1 MPNWNT
7 TFYYQIKKSPLLV
20 KIKFEPTFFQVL
32 WQFFNPKGS
41 LLRAGERGVLGEF
54 RPPSPDAISVRIFSN
69 RHRQLVKEEFGS
81 PATRARQ
88 PIFGSKS
95 NFLPLFRE
103 AERQKRAFL
112 NFNLLGI

>member
-1 MPNWNT
+1 MVVRAPSRKRLGSQDPRG
-7 TFYYQIKKSPLLV
+7 FESHLL
-20 KIKFEPTFFQVL
+20 
-32 WQFFNPKGS
+32 
-41 LLRAGERGVLGEF
+41 
-54 RPPSPDAISVRIFSN
+54 
-69 RHRQLVKEEFGS
+69 RQLVKEEFGS